1 MNVFDKRIAFLYKLI
16 HKLREDDIFA
26 SAAQLS
32 YYIILAF
39 FPFLIFVITL
49 IGYLNLDSSEVIN
62 SLRALLPESVHTLI
76 VSTVTQ
82 IIDVRNGDLLWLS
95 ILSVIIAASTGFRG
109 VIKAINKSYCVKE
122 NRLYPVVW
130 IISVLS
136 TIALTTAI
144 AISLCL
150 LVFGE
155 AIGSFLAYKIR
166 FGEVFFTIWTNIRYI
181 ISIPL
186 IMFFFAAIYKFAP
199 AYKPRWKDV
208 YIGSIVST
216 VSWIAVCSV
225 FTKFVNNANK
235 LTMLYGG
242 LSAMFALIL
251 WIYLTSFVFIL
262 GMEINSVLFIKRKTK
277 EISIK

>member
-1 MNVFDKRIAFLYKLI
+1 MNGIDKRITFLFKLIYKL
-16 HKLREDDIFA
+16 KDDDIFA

-32 YYIILAF
+32 YYLILAF
-39 FPFLIFVITL
+39 FPFLIFIITL
-49 IGYLNLDSSEVIN
+49 IGYLNLDSSEVIQ
-62 SLRALLPESVHTLI
+62 SLGTLFPESVHNLI

-82 IIDVRNGDLLWLS
+82 IIDIRNDDLLWFS
-95 ILSVIIAASTGFRG
+95 IVSVAVAASTGFRG

-130 IISVLS
+130 IISVFS
-136 TIALTTAI
+136 TIALTIAI

-155 AIGSFLAYKIR
+155 TIGSFIAYKIG
-166 FGEVFFTIWTNIRYI
+166 FGEVFFMLWRNVRYI

-216 VSWIAVCSV
+216 VSWITVCAI
-225 FTKFVNNANK
+225 FTRFMNNVNK